1 MLVLFETASGYG
13 LFKVLK
19 DGKLDKPE
27 VRGAGTARPRMSAA
41 AAGGSRPRAKCAPP
55 LPH

>member
-1 MLVLFETASGYG
+1 MLVLFETAAGYG